1 MPPNLGLGRSIRI
14 QLGTPENE
22 GFCCH
27 CAPPPAAPSSSLC
40 HCGTDLGRRRE
51 GGRLR
56 GVPLMNG
63 RRRRITDAMFAHI
76 QMPPPPQ
83 RPPQRRYTC
92 PTFAAPSSLRC
103 CPCLSRSEKLL
114 GGLVLDSPTAFL
126 GDSFGV
132 GAVSGESSIL
142 LGGKRTPSLSAFASY
157 AMQVSSPASPLSFSL
172 RRASHLS

>member
-142 LGGKRTPSLSAFASY
+142 LRGKNSISLGLCFLCNAS
-157 AMQVSSPASPLSFSL
+157 QLSREPALL
-172 RRASHLS
+172 LIA

>member
-1 MPPNLGLGRSIRI
+1 MKVFVATVLLPRPLPHPHCVIVGRTW
-14 QLGTPENE
+14 G
-22 GFCCH
+22 G
-27 CAPPPAAPSSSLC
+27 
-40 HCGTDLGRRRE
+40 
-51 GGRLR
+51 GGRGGLR

-63 RRRRITDAMFAHI
+63 RRRITDAMFAHI

-132 GAVSGESSIL
+132 GAVSDESSIL
-142 LGGKRTPSLSAFASY
+142 LRGKNSISLGLCFLCNAS
-157 AMQVSSPASPLSFSL
+157 QLSREPALL
-172 RRASHLS
+172 LIA